1 MIITIRKTDYGLMDY
16 RRFDLNLLVVLGVLL
31 EERGVLATARRLGMS
46 QPNVSFALSKLR
58 TQMGDQL
65 LVRDGAGMRP
75 TALGEALREP
85 LHRVLQAIEHEIL
98 AGRHFDPAS
107 ATRRFVLST
116 SDIGELVFLPR
127 LMQALKHAA
136 PHVTLE
142 CRSLSP
148 ADLAQAMGDGS
159 VDLALGYFPDLND
172 GPFMT
177 QKLFDHPFTCIL
189 REGHPALDAAWTTE
203 AFLALGHIVV
213 SQSGRSQ
220 ELFEAVLHKRGNQRR
235 VALQSP
241 HFMSV
246 PLLVAGSDLIT
257 TVPKAVGA
265 IFARMAPLRLIEP
278 PFPTPLINIQHYWH
292 RRVQDDP
299 GVVWLRLLIARLFLG
314 QDPSL

>member
-1 MIITIRKTDYGLMDY
+1 MDY
-16 RRFDLNLLVVLGVLL
+16 RRFDLNLLVVLDALL
-31 EERGVLATARRLGMS
+31 EERGVHATARRLGMS

-58 TQMGDQL
+58 VQMGDQL
-65 LVRDGAGMRP
+65 LARDGSGMRP

-85 LHRVLQAIEHEIL
+85 LRRVLEAIEHEIL
-98 AGRHFDPAS
+98 ASRHFDPTI

-127 LMQALKHAA
+127 LIQALKREA
-136 PHVTLE
+136 PNITME
-142 CRSLSP
+142 CLSLSP
-148 ADLAQAMGDGS
+148 TDLAQSMGDGR
-159 VDLALGYFPDLND
+159 VDLALGYFPDLNN

-189 REGHPALDAAWTTE
+189 REGHPALDTPWTAQ

-220 ELFEAVLHKRGNQRR
+220 ELFEADLHKRGHKRR
-235 VALQSP
+235 IALQSP

-246 PLLVAGSDLIT
+246 PLLVAGSDLIS

-265 IFARMAPLRLIEP
+265 TFARMAPLRLIEP
-278 PFPTPLINIQHYWH
+278 PFPTPLINIQQYWH

-299 GVVWLRLLIARLFLG
+299 GVVWLRQMIARLFLG

>member
-1 MIITIRKTDYGLMDY
+1 MDY
-16 RRFDLNLLVVLGVLL
+16 RRFDLNLLVVLDALL
-31 EERGVLATARRLGMS
+31 EESGVHATARRLGMS
-46 QPNVSFALSKLR
+46 QPNVSFALAKLR
-58 TQMGDQL
+58 RTMGDQL

-85 LHRVLQAIEHEIL
+85 LRRLLHGVEHEIL
-98 AGRHFDPAS
+98 AGRDFDPATAS
-107 ATRRFVLST
+107 RRFVLST

-127 LMQALKHAA
+127 LMQELERCA

-142 CRSLSP
+142 CRSLRP
-148 ADLAQAMGDGS
+148 AELSRAMGDGA
-159 VDLALGYFPDLND
+159 VDLALGYFPDLGE

-177 QKLFDHPFTCIL
+177 QKLFDHPFTCIA
-189 REGHPALDAAWTTE
+189 RSGHPALDAPWTAQ

-220 ELFEAVLHKRGNQRR
+220 ELFEAQLERMGLRRR

-246 PLLVAGSDLIT
+246 PLLVAGSDLIS

-265 IFARMAPLRLIEP
+265 LFARMAPLVLVDP
-278 PFPTPLINIQHYWH
+278 PFEAPLINIQQYWH
-292 RRVQDDP
+292 LRVQDDP
-299 GVVWLRLLIARLFLG
+299 GVVWLRSLIARLFLG
-314 QDPSL
+314 RDPTPEDMV